1 MKKKWRINW
10 KTVTRN
16 VIVLLNI
23 AVVAVLI
30 YTLKTKGI
38 EFFSTIRIFW
48 IRRIYYGGNY
58 IKKVE

>member
-1 MKKKWRINW
+1 MMRKFKINW

-30 YTLKTKGI
+30 YTFKTKGI
-38 EFFSTIRIFW
+38 SFISTIGYF
-48 IRRIYYGGNY
+48 G
-58 IKKVE
+58 

>member
-1 MKKKWRINW
+1 MMRKFKINW
-10 KTVTRN
+10 KTVARN

-38 EFFSTIRIFW
+38 EFFSTIRLFW
-48 IRRIYYGGNY
+48 INE
-58 IKKVE
+58 KSDLKLKNV

>member
-16 VIVLLNI
+16 VIILLNI

-38 EFFSTIRIFW
+38 EFFSTIRLF
-48 IRRIYYGGNY
+48 
-58 IKKVE
+58 

>member
-1 MKKKWRINW
+1 MMRKFKINW

-16 VIVLLNI
+16 VIILVDI

-38 EFFSTIRIFW
+38 EFFSTIGYF
-48 IRRIYYGGNY
+48 G
-58 IKKVE
+58 